1 MSRIA
6 MLIGSALALGVV
18 VAAAASGESNG
29 GGNDPPP
36 PGDDKRQRPKQG
48 PPPDQVAV
56 GQPSD
61 PAIAAWLAELDA
73 YLSREV
79 PRVGWTARE
88 LTTMPKAPGAPVA
101 IPPRSLW
108 ANMVPTLRLLVEL
121 RRRMGDE
128 PLSLRA
134 YRPPDYDRAVAGGGT
149 SLHTYFAA
157 IDIRHPD
164 RRRLARTAARLV
176 LDRPDESIGFGVY
189 GAGPSGSPSNIHLDT
204 GWRRR
209 TWEHARAWLD
219 NAKAGNA

>member
-1 MSRIA
+1 
-6 MLIGSALALGVV
+6 MLIGSVIALGGVIV
-18 VAAAASGESNG
+18 FAASGEGDG
-29 GGNDPPP
+29 GGGGPVPPAP
-36 PGDDKRQRPKQG
+36 PDELERQRPKVG

-61 PAIAAWLAELDA
+61 PAIAEWLAELDA
-73 YLSREV
+73 YLAASV

-101 IPPRSLW
+101 IPPRTLW
-108 ANMVPTLRLLVEL
+108 ANMIPTLRLLGEL
-121 RRRMGDE
+121 RKRMGDE
-128 PLSLRA
+128 PLALRA

-164 RRRLARTAARLV
+164 RRRLARTAAELV
-176 LDRPDESIGFGVY
+176 LDRPDESIGFGAY

-209 TWEHARAWLD
+209 TWEHAREWLD
-219 NAKAGNA
+219 AARKGNA

>member
-1 MSRIA
+1 MW
-6 MLIGSALALGVV
+6 IGSALALGVV
-18 VAAAASGESNG
+18 VLAASTGEGGNG
-29 GGNDPPP
+29 GAPPRDDDDGGNV
-36 PGDDKRQRPKQG
+36 KRQRPKDG
-48 PPPDQVAV
+48 PPPDQIAV

-61 PAIAAWLAELDA
+61 PAIARWLDQLDA

-79 PRVGWTARE
+79 PREGWSARE

-108 ANMVPTLRLLVEL
+108 GNMVPTLRLLGEL
-121 RRRMGDE
+121 RRRMGNE
-128 PLSLRA
+128 PLALRA

-164 RRRLARTAARLV
+164 RRRLASTAARLV

-219 NAKAGNA
+219 AAKAGTT